1 MTGSSHESGHRSRL
15 RELLDGVDRPT
26 LLVDERRA
34 RDNIG
39 LMADRARAAGVRFRP
54 HFKTHQ
60 SAAVGE
66 WFASAGVESI
76 AVSSLGMASY
86 FADAGWRD
94 ITLAFPANPRRI
106 DELEDL
112 ARRTSLGTI
121 TDDENVARSLLDRLP
136 QSASVWV
143 EIDPGYGRTGVSW
156 EEPQRVVELAGLI
169 DSSGA
174 PRLGGL
180 LTHAGQTYR
189 AASADEVRAI
199 CAETIAKMQHLADKI
214 DRAIGKLPEI
224 SIGDTPSCCLAGD
237 LSGADEIRP
246 GNFVFFDLQQL
257 SLGACEPDRIAA
269 VAACPVAGV
278 YPRRDEIAIHGGA
291 VHLSKDT
298 APGGDRRVH
307 GLLVHRAGDG
317 WSAPDPAA
325 RVVSLSQE
333 HGIVRIDAGVTGWS
347 PGDVALVAP
356 AHSCLTA
363 EMFGSY
369 LTTGGR
375 RLERFDARR

>member
-1 MTGSSHESGHRSRL
+1 
-15 RELLDGVDRPT
+15 
-26 LLVDERRA
+26 
-34 RDNIG
+34 
-39 LMADRARAAGVRFRP
+39 MADRARAAGARFRP

-66 WFASAGVESI
+66 WFAAAGVESI
-76 AVSSLGMASY
+76 AVSSLAMAFY
-86 FADAGWRD
+86 FAEAGWQD

-106 DELEDL
+106 DELESL
-112 ARRTSLGTI
+112 ARRANLGTI
-121 TDDENVARSLLDRLP
+121 TDDESVARLLRDRLP
-136 QSASVWV
+136 PSASVWV

-156 EEPQRVVELAGLI
+156 EEPQRIVELARLI
-169 DSSGA
+169 DSADG

-199 CAETIAKMQHLADKI
+199 CTETIAKMQRLADEV
-214 DRAIGKLPEI
+214 DRAIGRLPEI

-257 SLGACEPDRIAA
+257 ALGACEPDRIAA

-278 YPRRDEIAIHGGA
+278 YPRRGEIAIHGGA

-298 APGGDRRVH
+298 APVGDRRVH
-307 GLLVHRAGDG
+307 GLLVHRTGDG

-333 HGIVRIDAGVTGWS
+333 HGIVRIDGGVTGWS

-369 LTTGGR
+369 LTTDGR
-375 RLERFDARR
+375 RLERYDSRR